1 MFSSTPHEEREEAC
15 QPQADTR
22 EQPRFPLALKKARLA
37 RQLKQETL
45 AAQLHVKLRT
55 LVSWETGTRIPSIGM
70 VVLLGLLLTD
80 GLEMSNDLL
89 RAYIID
95 DLAHHVRLQEDHEFR
110 ERAMQA
116 IQLLQGIPSK
126 AKEQRE
132 EAKPLLADDLMRGDR
147 GQERVEGERTLWQQ
161 QQVQEGMT
169 EDTLEQLFSLLEWLR
184 QQPALIPVAHGFLRE
199 MAMPSSADESTS

>member
-45 AAQLHVKLRT
+45 AERLHVKLRT

-70 VVLLGLLLTD
+70 VVLLSLLLTD
-80 GLEMSNDLL
+80 DLELSNDLL

-95 DLAHHVRLQEDHEFR
+95 DLAHQVRLQEDHELR

-116 IQLLQGIPSK
+116 IQLLHSIPSR
-126 AKEQRE
+126 ANEQRE
-132 EAKPLLADDLMRGDR
+132 EAKPLLADDLMHDDR
-147 GQERVEGERTLWQQ
+147 SQERAEGERTLWQQ

-169 EDTLEQLFSLLEWLR
+169 EDALEQLFSILELLR
-184 QQPALIPVAHGFLRE
+184 QQPGLIPVAYGFLRE
-199 MAMPSSADESTS
+199 MAIPSSMET